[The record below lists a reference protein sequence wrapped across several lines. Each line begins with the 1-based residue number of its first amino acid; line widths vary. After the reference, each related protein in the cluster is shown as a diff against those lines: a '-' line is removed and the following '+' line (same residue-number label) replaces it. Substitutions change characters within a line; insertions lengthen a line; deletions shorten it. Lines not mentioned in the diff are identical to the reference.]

1 MQLGSQ
7 ETLLGFLRTQ
17 VAVPAISVVTS
28 LLLTRST
35 DNDLIRKVRRSRRR
49 FLRTYLALKLGVKT
63 SGPLSFAES

>member
-7 ETLLGFLRTQ
+7 ETLLGLLRTQ

-35 DNDLIRKVRRSRRR
+35 DNDLIRKVREVVDAS
-49 FLRTYLALKLGVKT
+49 YLGTLH
-63 SGPLSFAES
+63 